1 MAHNFVLM
9 PHKYH
14 FDTKNKHLCYKSF
27 GFLLNLYYLCTQNQ
41 KINQLMNK
49 LVYVFLI
56 VAAMAVSCTGGKGS
70 REVSGAD
77 STYMWENVRMYY
89 IQEPELALRMLDTAE
104 MRGVMTADEANLR
117 RGLIYYDNKTIQDF
131 DKAISYTKLVLNSTQ
146 LSGDSAH
153 YIQALSQLVS
163 ILRMNRESFP
173 EAIQYCMEGAQRAH
187 SMGDL
192 RKEADFYFEVGFMM
206 EKTQYGSGMDY
217 IDRSLD
223 MLREQARTDWKP
235 LPVLSS
241 NLGNTARRLAE
252 RGNNARA
259 VELLK
264 ERLEIVDRIERE
276 VATAPKGYCDE
287 TRALTYGV
295 MAYCQWAMGR
305 KDEARQ
311 TAEAFEKIR
320 DKVGPDYLT
329 DIMNY
334 YAFSG
339 DAVHTQQIY
348 DELEPLYREKQDTI
362 SDDYVSLL
370 DLYSQGIGN
379 AGRYKEAYE
388 VLQRHNVLSDSLVQR
403 QRQQETLQYAQQFQT
418 QEKEMEL
425 KEKEAEARIHLI
437 IIIALVAF
445 LVAVIVFLWRITLA
459 HRRLQDKNRQL
470 FDTVQQLMREAD
482 ERQQALSRQ
491 PQTALSA
498 SQQLYNRICQ
508 LMREEQS
515 YTDSDLNRE
524 SLAQKLG
531 TNYNAV
537 AAAIRECADGLT
549 IGDFLDDW
557 RLRHAAHLLAQ
568 TTDPVGLIIEQSGF
582 ASRSHF
588 TTLFRDKFKMT
599 PSEYRKVAKEKA

>member
-1 MAHNFVLM
+1 
-9 PHKYH
+9 
-14 FDTKNKHLCYKSF
+14 
-27 GFLLNLYYLCTQNQ
+27 
-41 KINQLMNK
+41 
-49 LVYVFLI
+49 
-56 VAAMAVSCTGGKGS
+56 
-70 REVSGAD
+70 
-77 STYMWENVRMYY
+77 
-89 IQEPELALRMLDTAE
+89 
-104 MRGVMTADEANLR
+104 
-117 RGLIYYDNKTIQDF
+117 
-131 DKAISYTKLVLNSTQ
+131 
-146 LSGDSAH
+146 
-153 YIQALSQLVS
+153 
-163 ILRMNRESFP
+163 
-173 EAIQYCMEGAQRAH
+173 
-187 SMGDL
+187 
-192 RKEADFYFEVGFMM
+192 
-206 EKTQYGSGMDY
+206 
-217 IDRSLD
+217 
-223 MLREQARTDWKP
+223 
-235 LPVLSS
+235 
-241 NLGNTARRLAE
+241 
-252 RGNNARA
+252 
-259 VELLK
+259 
-264 ERLEIVDRIERE
+264 
-276 VATAPKGYCDE
+276 
-287 TRALTYGV
+287 
-295 MAYCQWAMGR
+295 
-305 KDEARQ
+305 
-311 TAEAFEKIR
+311 
-320 DKVGPDYLT
+320 
-329 DIMNY
+329 MNY